1 MDPKLYH
8 DHYYD
13 QFDHHHNQTV
23 DQGTRNYF
31 TLKMLS
37 DDFYP
42 LF

>member
-8 DHYYD
+8 DHYND
-13 QFDHHHNQTV
+13 QFDHHHNHNV